1 MMVAKIQKQKTQR
14 RCAMKRNLKLENYKN
29 FLEATKLDNKIIY
42 KQKIKL
48 ILIVLKKVINNS

>member
-1 MMVAKIQKQKTQR
+1 MVVKIQKQKTQKS
-14 RCAMKRNLKLENYKN
+14 CVMKRNLKFENYKS

>member
-1 MMVAKIQKQKTQR
+1 MMVAKIQKQKTQK
-14 RCAMKRNLKLENYKN
+14 RCVMKRNLKFENYKK

>member
-1 MMVAKIQKQKTQR
+1 MVAKIQKQKTQK
-14 RCAMKRNLKLENYKN
+14 RCVMKRNLKFENYKK
-29 FLEATKLDNKIIY
+29 FLEVTKLDNKIIY

>member
-1 MMVAKIQKQKTQR
+1 MVVKIQKQKTQKS
-14 RCAMKRNLKLENYKN
+14 CVMKRNLKFENYKS

-48 ILIVLKKVINNS
+48 ILIVLKKLINNS

>member
-1 MMVAKIQKQKTQR
+1 
-14 RCAMKRNLKLENYKN
+14 MKRNLKFENYKN
-29 FLEATKLDNKIIY
+29 ILEATRLDNKIIY

>member
-1 MMVAKIQKQKTQR
+1 
-14 RCAMKRNLKLENYKN
+14 MKRNLKFENYKK

>member
-1 MMVAKIQKQKTQR
+1 MMVAKIQKQKTQK
-14 RCAMKRNLKLENYKN
+14 RCVMKRNLKFENYKN

>member
-14 RCAMKRNLKLENYKN
+14 RCVMKRNLKLENYKN

>member
-1 MMVAKIQKQKTQR
+1 MVAKIQKQKTQK
-14 RCAMKRNLKLENYKN
+14 RCVMKRNLKFENYKN

>member
-1 MMVAKIQKQKTQR
+1 
-14 RCAMKRNLKLENYKN
+14 MKRNLKFENYKN